1 MRLFLWF
8 SNTVTLTIFYEYHI
22 VFYVVLRNLAIFYS
36 TSIGTSSLLVKG
48 LILLLQKT
56 ENPENHKWPTFIN
69 NTARYTAKQL
79 TFSSPNF
86 FLNIVKV
93 FLIEIAWSKRFSVET
108 HTTLHEVMRFFNFL
122 GSKITMNTIFSLVIM
137 HHVHAARSG
146 INLKQRF
153 KTTNFLLQFVNFSI
167 VSLTRA
173 LRARSLSIHRVVG
186 ESGLC

>member
-1 MRLFLWF
+1 MLDFAL
-8 SNTVTLTIFYEYHI
+8 Y
-22 VFYVVLRNLAIFYS
+22 LRNLAIFYS

-69 NTARYTAKQL
+69 NTARYKAKQL

-108 HTTLHEVMRFFNFL
+108 HTRYTRSWGFSIFL
-122 GSKITMNTIFSLVIM
+122 DQRLPWTQYSALSSCIM
-137 HHVHAARSG
+137 FTPIQAE
-146 INLKQRF
+146 NLKQRF

-167 VSLTRA
+167 ASFARA
-173 LRARSLSIHRVVG
+173 QFSIHRVVG